1 MCTVGAKLQIRNPM
15 ALAQASHGTKW
26 FLSISSAFP
35 SSLGHSRRSCSA
47 VCPRG
52 ALPPCRLEDINELEQ
67 LQSGGHSLS
76 YWLCFKLDFFFS
88 KEYLQ
93 PLCPLLC
100 SSSSPTVSAWCGTI
114 ITKITGSFF
123 FLADEWAEAGD
134 VLAWPL
140 SSSPS
145 PL

>member
-1 MCTVGAKLQIRNPM
+1 MVQSSKSEIQWLWHKLPM
-15 ALAQASHGTKW
+15 EPSD
-26 FLSISSAFP
+26 SSAFP
-35 SSLGHSRRSCSA
+35 LPSLLPLATQGEA
-47 VCPRG
+47 
-52 ALPPCRLEDINELEQ
+52 ALLFALVVLFPHAGSEDINELEQ

-76 YWLCFKLDFFFS
+76 CWLCFKLDFFFS